1 MRNDVYA
8 KSLKI
13 QKFSE
18 ELVELQES
26 ITNFDNEV
34 SLSRER
40 IKQEE
45 EKISNFLSKK
55 NDTILKI
62 KSLNRK
68 ISLIKNEIDEF
79 KNGKR
84 VGIGYVRL
92 SKGEKKYERQ
102 YHTIYNSIFDIS
114 KSFEETVSAT
124 SVKLDDRVLNECIDY
139 CFDNGIGYIVISEV
153 SRLSRNTNL
162 FKEIC
167 ENLIK
172 KSINVYSCS
181 ERIYLFDDDFNINEN
196 FYNKVVYAEQE
207 SEMIKDRL
215 NQGKETYRANGGTFG
230 RRGYKKPIEKYEEE
244 YTNELE
250 LLRKGIPIRKVAYIT
265 GKGVSTIKRL
275 KNYFNIS
282 SPRDRNKTKNVEYS
296 ENEH

>member
-102 YHTIYNSIFDIS
+102 YHTIYNSI
-114 KSFEETVSAT
+114 
-124 SVKLDDRVLNECIDY
+124 
-139 CFDNGIGYIVISEV
+139 
-153 SRLSRNTNL
+153 
-162 FKEIC
+162 
-167 ENLIK
+167 LI
-172 KSINVYSCS
+172 I
-181 ERIYLFDDDFNINEN
+181 
-196 FYNKVVYAEQE
+196 EQ
-207 SEMIKDRL
+207 I
-215 NQGKETYRANGGTFG
+215 
-230 RRGYKKPIEKYEEE
+230 
-244 YTNELE
+244 
-250 LLRKGIPIRKVAYIT
+250 
-265 GKGVSTIKRL
+265 
-275 KNYFNIS
+275 
-282 SPRDRNKTKNVEYS
+282 
-296 ENEH
+296 

>member
-1 MRNDVYA
+1 MRNDIYA

-26 ITNFDNEV
+26 IANFDNEV

-68 ISLIKNEIDEF
+68 ISLIKNEIDEC
-79 KNGKR
+79 KNGKSTG
-84 VGIGYVRL
+84 VGYVRL
-92 SKGEKKYERQ
+92 SKGEKNYERQ
-102 YHTIYNSIFDIS
+102 YHTIYNSIFNILDT
-114 KSFEETVSAT
+114 FEETVSAT
-124 SVKLDDRVLNECIDY
+124 SIKLDDRVLNECIEY
-139 CFDNGIGYIVISEV
+139 CFDNGIEYIVISEV

-162 FKEIC
+162 FEEIC

-181 ERIYLFDDDFNINEN
+181 ERIYLFDCDFNINEE
-196 FYNKVVYAEQE
+196 FYNKVVYAEKE
-207 SEMIKDRL
+207 AEMIKDRL
-215 NQGKETYRANGGTFG
+215 RQGLETFVNNGGVVG
-230 RRGYKKPIEKYEEE
+230 RKCGWKKPIEMYKEQYYAEI
-244 YTNELE
+244 NL
-250 LLRKGIPIRKVAYIT
+250 LKKGLSLRKISDITGSGINTIRKV
-265 GKGVSTIKRL
+265 KQM
-275 KNYFNIS
+275 FNIS
-282 SPRDRNKTKNVEYS
+282 SPRDKNVEYS
-296 ENEH
+296 EYEN

>member
-1 MRNDVYA
+1 MINDVYT

-13 QKFSE
+13 QKLSE
-18 ELVELQES
+18 ELIELQES

-34 SLSRER
+34 SLSKER

-62 KSLNRK
+62 KTLSRR
-68 ISLIKNEIDEF
+68 ISLIKNEIDEY

-84 VGIGYVRL
+84 IGIGYLRL

-114 KSFEETVSAT
+114 KTFEETVSAT
-124 SVKLDDRVLNECIDY
+124 NVKLIDRVLNDCIDY

-162 FKEIC
+162 LEEIC

-172 KSINVYSCS
+172 KSINVYACS
-181 ERIYLFDDDFNINEN
+181 ERMYLFDDNFNINEK
-196 FYNKVVYAEQE
+196 FYNKVLYAEQE
-207 SEMIKDRL
+207 AEMIKDRL
-215 NQGKETYRANGGTFG
+215 KQGMETFVDNGGVVG
-230 RRGYKKPIEKYEEE
+230 RKRGWKKTTEAYKEQYFAEINLLQKG
-244 YTNELE
+244 LS
-250 LLRKGIPIRKVAYIT
+250 LRKISDITGSGINTIRKV
-265 GKGVSTIKRL
+265 KQM
-275 KNYFNIS
+275 FNIS
-282 SPRDRNKTKNVEYS
+282 SPRDKNKM
-296 ENEH
+296 